1 MFFLQL
7 GRHLVAGDRL
17 VAGFSA
23 VMAHNGRPLG
33 LLSCILNGEVELGVH
48 KLALGS
54 FGAEAAQ
61 IVEAHNAPGVT
72 VAAVG
77 TVPAEPAIV
86 PWTIFDLCLWIN
98 VEEWAIFVAARV
110 EARVEVTFGHFRHI
124 KLVQKFTL
132 VAFLAQAAKPVLAH
146 DCSVTLYVPEG
157 ACGRFTAVSLNVKA
171 AHGRARLVH
180 TRERQR

>member
-33 LLSCILNGEVELGVH
+33 LLGRVLNGQVELGVH

-86 PWTIFDLCLWIN
+86 PRTIFDLCLGIN

-110 EARVEVTFGHFRHI
+110 EARIEVTFGSFSSYQTRAEIHTGRPFLHRPRSQCLHTT
-124 KLVQKFTL
+124 VRSPFTCL
-132 VAFLAQAAKPVLAH
+132 KGHADALLQFP
-146 DCSVTLYVPEG
+146 
-157 ACGRFTAVSLNVKA
+157 
-171 AHGRARLVH
+171 
-180 TRERQR
+180 